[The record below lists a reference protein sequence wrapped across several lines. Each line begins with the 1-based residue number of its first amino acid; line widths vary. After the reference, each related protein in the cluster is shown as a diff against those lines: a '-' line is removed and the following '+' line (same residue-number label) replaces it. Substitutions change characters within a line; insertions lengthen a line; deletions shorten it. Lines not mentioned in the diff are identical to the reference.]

1 MRPVA
6 LFPYCPD
13 PVSMFLECLKLV
25 FAKVQLTRAKSSVAS
40 KVLVQC
46 PNQLV
51 SKMLSDLDFKIKVII
66 NYYY

>member
-1 MRPVA
+1 
-6 LFPYCPD
+6 
-13 PVSMFLECLKLV
+13 MFLECLKLV